1 MIVKENYPIEN
12 SLNLKSQA
20 KYFIE
25 LSEETDFNELSLFLK
40 KYELPVLI
48 LGEGTNLVPPIFFD
62 GIILKPLFPS
72 IKLSL
77 DNTLISAG
85 ASVNWHSFVTFCIK
99 NNINGF
105 ENLSLIPGSVGA
117 SPIQNIGAYGA
128 DVSNLIESVDCYDFV
143 LNKLLKLTAAECD
156 FSYRHS
162 GLKKS
167 SLIVMKINFYANLP
181 VELNLEYKSINLFI
195 KENNINPNDISLTK
209 MSDIICKIRTSVLPD
224 PSITPNAGSFF
235 KNPIVELD
243 SISTEFFNLE
253 DLIIWEYSSTHVKV
267 GAAKLIDLIKDKIQ
281 SLDNVGLYKNH
292 SLVVTTNGNSSQDE
306 VLSYASNIQALV
318 KENFNIDLYI
328 EPTVV
333 I

>member
-12 SLNLKSQA
+12 SLKLKSQA
-20 KYFIE
+20 KFFIE
-25 LSEETDFNELSLFLK
+25 LSEETNFNELSLFLK

-128 DVSNLIESVDCYDFV
+128 DVSNLIESVDCYDLV

-224 PSITPNAGSFF
+224 PRITPNAGSFF

-267 GAAKLIDLIKDKIQ
+267 GAAKLIDLIKDKVQ
-281 SLDNVGLYKNH
+281 SFDNVDLYKNH

-306 VLSYASNIQALV
+306 VLSYASNIQSLV

>member
-1 MIVKENYPIEN
+1 
-12 SLNLKSQA
+12 
-20 KYFIE
+20 
-25 LSEETDFNELSLFLK
+25 
-40 KYELPVLI
+40 
-48 LGEGTNLVPPIFFD
+48 
-62 GIILKPLFPS
+62 
-72 IKLSL
+72 
-77 DNTLISAG
+77 
-85 ASVNWHSFVTFCIK
+85 
-99 NNINGF
+99 
-105 ENLSLIPGSVGA
+105 
-117 SPIQNIGAYGA
+117 
-128 DVSNLIESVDCYDFV
+128 
-143 LNKLLKLTAAECD
+143 
-156 FSYRHS
+156 
-162 GLKKS
+162 
-167 SLIVMKINFYANLP
+167 MKINFYANLP

-224 PSITPNAGSFF
+224 PRITPNAGSFF

-267 GAAKLIDLIKDKIQ
+267 GAAKLIDLIKDKVQ
-281 SLDNVGLYKNH
+281 SFDNVDLYKNH

-306 VLSYASNIQALV
+306 VLSYASNIQVLV

>member
-1 MIVKENYPIEN
+1 
-12 SLNLKSQA
+12 
-20 KYFIE
+20 
-25 LSEETDFNELSLFLK
+25 
-40 KYELPVLI
+40 
-48 LGEGTNLVPPIFFD
+48 
-62 GIILKPLFPS
+62 
-72 IKLSL
+72 
-77 DNTLISAG
+77 
-85 ASVNWHSFVTFCIK
+85 
-99 NNINGF
+99 
-105 ENLSLIPGSVGA
+105 
-117 SPIQNIGAYGA
+117 
-128 DVSNLIESVDCYDFV
+128 

-167 SLIVMKINFYANLP
+167 SLIVMKINFHANLP
-181 VELNLEYKSINLFI
+181 VELNVEYKSINLFI
-195 KENNINPNDISLTK
+195 KENNINPNDISLAK

-224 PSITPNAGSFF
+224 PIITPNAGSFF

-267 GAAKLIDLIKDKIQ
+267 GAAKLIDLIKDKVQ
-281 SLDNVGLYKNH
+281 SFDNVDLYKNH

>member
-12 SLNLKSQA
+12 SLKLKSQA

-167 SLIVMKINFYANLP
+167 SLIVMKINFHANLP
-181 VELNLEYKSINLFI
+181 VELNLDYKSISLFI
-195 KENNINPNDISLTK
+195 KENNINPNDISLAK

-267 GAAKLIDLIKDKIQ
+267 GAAKLIDLIKDKVQ
-281 SLDNVGLYKNH
+281 SFDNVDLYKNH

>member
-12 SLNLKSQA
+12 SLKLKSEA
-20 KYFIE
+20 RYFIE
-25 LSEETDFNELSLFLK
+25 LTEETDFNELSLFLK
-40 KYELPVLI
+40 KNELPILV
-48 LGEGTNLVPPIFFD
+48 LGEGTNLVPPLFFN

-72 IKLSL
+72 IKVSP
-77 DNTLISAG
+77 DKTLVSAG
-85 ASVNWHSFVTFCIK
+85 SSVNWHSFVTFCIE

-128 DVSNLIESVDCYDFV
+128 DVSSLIESVDCYDFD
-143 LNKLLKLTAAECD
+143 LNKLLKLTANECN
-156 FSYRHS
+156 FSYRNS

-167 SLIVMKINFYANLP
+167 SLIVLKINFHANLP
-181 VELNLEYKSINLFI
+181 AKLNIKYKSINLFI
-195 KENNINPNDISLTK
+195 EENNINPDDISLAE
-209 MSDIICKIRTSVLPD
+209 MSDIVCKIRTLALPD
-224 PSITPNAGSFF
+224 PAVIPNAGSFF
-235 KNPIVELD
+235 KNPIVEID
-243 SISTEFFNLE
+243 SINTEFFNLD

-267 GAAKLIDLIKDKIQ
+267 GAARLIDLIKDRIQ
-281 SLDNVGLYKNH
+281 SFDNINLYKNH

-306 VLSYASNIQALV
+306 VLSYASNIQLLV

>member
-12 SLNLKSQA
+12 SLKLKSQA

-128 DVSNLIESVDCYDFV
+128 DVSYLIESVDCYDFV

-156 FSYRHS
+156 FSYRYS

-224 PSITPNAGSFF
+224 PIITPNAGSFF

-267 GAAKLIDLIKDKIQ
+267 GAAKLIDLIKDKVQ
-281 SLDNVGLYKNH
+281 SFDNVDLYKNH

-306 VLSYASNIQALV
+306 VLSYASNIQSLV

>member
-12 SLNLKSQA
+12 SLKLKSQA

-128 DVSNLIESVDCYDFV
+128 DVSYLIESVDCYDFV

-267 GAAKLIDLIKDKIQ
+267 GAAKLIDLIKDKVE
-281 SLDNVGLYKNH
+281 SFDNVDLYKNH

-306 VLSYASNIQALV
+306 VLSYASNIQSLV